1 MKALYYPEWGRLEV
15 AEMLVPE
22 VAADEVLVRVHA
34 CGICGSEL
42 ETFKARSA
50 RRTPPLVMGHEFCG
64 EIAGVGNEVTGWQVG
79 DRVVSNSLVPC
90 GTCVRCGRGDTHLC
104 AKRQVFGMHRAGA
117 FAEYVNVPARILLPW
132 ADGVP
137 AEMACL
143 AEPLGNGVHV
153 VELVRFLRPRKVA
166 VIGAG
171 PIGLMCQ
178 IAMQE
183 LLGAQVMVT
192 DLDKSREA
200 VARELGAFNPSHPWL
215 LPTQQVQM
223 PPPPAPE
230 FILSEAKDLNERR
243 GDFDIDQLIKDWT
256 DGEGVDV
263 VIDAVG
269 SAATKRQSLEWV
281 RPGGAA
287 VWIGLHGN
295 DMQLSS
301 YDITLPEKF
310 VYGTYA
316 AKIDDLRVAL
326 DLMAGGKVKTESL
339 VSVYPLINGVDA
351 FQDAMDARCIKAV
364 LKMLD

>member
-1 MKALYYPEWGRLEV
+1 MP
-15 AEMLVPE
+15 VPD

-64 EIAGVGNEVTGWQVG
+64 EIAGVGSEVVNWQVG

-132 ADGVP
+132 PEEVP

-183 LLGAQVMVT
+183 LLGAEVIVT
-192 DLDKSREA
+192 DLDQSREA
-200 VARELGAFNPSHPWL
+200 VARWLGAVNPPHPL
-215 LPTQQVQM
+215 PLPTQQVGRGGEYVVASQNPLSSEKDTPSVHENRGTTNM
-223 PPPPAPE
+223 GY
-230 FILSEAKDLNERR
+230 ILKE
-243 GDFDIDQLIKDWT
+243 WT

-281 RPGGAA
+281 RPGGAV

-295 DMQLSS
+295 EIQLSS

-326 DLMAGGKVKTESL
+326 DLMAGGKVKTESW
-339 VSVYPLINGVDA
+339 VSVYPLKAGVEA
-351 FQDAMDARCIKAV
+351 FQDAMDATCIKAV
-364 LKMLD
+364 LKMVD

>member
-1 MKALYYPEWGRLEV
+1 MP
-15 AEMLVPE
+15 VPE
-22 VAADEVLVRVHA
+22 VAAGEVLVRVHA

-42 ETFKARSA
+42 ETFKGRSE
-50 RRTPPLVMGHEFCG
+50 RRTPPLVMGHEYCG
-64 EIAGVGNEVTGWQVG
+64 EIASVGEGVSGWKIG
-79 DRVVSNSLVPC
+79 DRVVGNSVVPC
-90 GTCVRCGRGDTHLC
+90 GQCIRCGRGDTHLC
-104 AKRQVFGMHRAGA
+104 AKRQVFGMHRSGA
-117 FAEYVNVPARILLPW
+117 FAEYVNVPARILMPW
-132 ADGVP
+132 PDGVP

-153 VELVRFLRPRKVA
+153 TELVRFLRPQKVV

-200 VARELGAFNPSHPWL
+200 VARGLGAIK
-215 LPTQQVQM
+215 LPHTLDNN
-223 PPPPAPE
+223 PPPVP
-230 FILSEAKDLNERR
+230 LYVGTER
-243 GDFDIDQLIKDWT
+243 GGSHQELVKLLFEWT

-316 AKIDDLRVAL
+316 AKVEDLRVAL
-326 DLMAGGKVKTESL
+326 DLMAAGKVETASW
-339 VSVYPLINGVDA
+339 VSVYPLSKGVEA
-351 FQDAMDARCIKAV
+351 FHDAMDAKCIKAV
-364 LKMLD
+364 LKMVD

>member
-15 AEMLVPE
+15 AEMPVPE

-64 EIAGVGNEVTGWQVG
+64 EIAGVGSEVVGWQVG

-281 RPGGAA
+281 RPGGAV

-295 DMQLSS
+295 EMQLSS

-316 AKIDDLRVAL
+316 AKIEDLRVAL
-326 DLMAGGKVKTESL
+326 DLMAGGKVKTESW
-339 VSVYPLINGVDA
+339 VSVYPLSNGVEA
-351 FQDAMDARCIKAV
+351 FQDAMDAKCIKAV
-364 LKMLD
+364 LKMVD

>member
-1 MKALYYPEWGRLEV
+1 
-15 AEMLVPE
+15 
-22 VAADEVLVRVHA
+22 
-34 CGICGSEL
+34 
-42 ETFKARSA
+42 
-50 RRTPPLVMGHEFCG
+50 MGHEFCG
-64 EIAGVGNEVTGWQVG
+64 EIAGVGSEVVGWKVG

-132 ADGVP
+132 PDGVP

-192 DLDKSREA
+192 DLDKDREA
-200 VARELGAFNPSHPWL
+200 VARELGSC
-215 LPTQQVQM
+215 
-223 PPPPAPE
+223 
-230 FILSEAKDLNERR
+230 NEKSANF
-243 GDFDIDQLIKDWT
+243 GKQLIDWT

-269 SAATKRQSLEWV
+269 SAVTKRQSLEWV

-295 DMQLSS
+295 EMQLET
-301 YDITLPEKF
+301 YGITLPEKF

-316 AKIDDLRVAL
+316 AKIEDLRVAL
-326 DLMAGGKVKTESL
+326 DLMAGGKIKTESW
-339 VSVYPLINGVDA
+339 VSLYPLTNGVDA
-351 FQDAMDARCIKAV
+351 FQDAMDAKCIKVV
-364 LKMLD
+364 LKMVD

>member
-1 MKALYYPEWGRLEV
+1 MP
-15 AEMLVPE
+15 VPE
-22 VAADEVLVRVHA
+22 VAAGEVLVRVHA

-42 ETFKARSA
+42 ETFKARSE
-50 RRTPPLVMGHEFCG
+50 RRTPPLVMGHEYCG
-64 EIAGVGNEVTGWQVG
+64 EIARVGEGVTGWKVG
-79 DRVVSNSLVPC
+79 DRVVGNSVVPC
-90 GTCVRCGRGDTHLC
+90 GGCVRCGRGDTHLC
-104 AKRQVFGMHRAGA
+104 AKRQVFGMHRWGA

-132 ADGVP
+132 PDGVP

-153 VELVRFLRPRKVA
+153 VELVRFLQPAKVA

-183 LLGAQVMVT
+183 LLGAQVVVT
-192 DLDKSREA
+192 DLDKNREA
-200 VARELGAFNPSHPWL
+200 VAVRLGAVNSPHP
-215 LPTQQVQM
+215 LPQSLM
-223 PPPPAPE
+223 PPPPALPP
-230 FILSEAKDLNERR
+230 LSQQRGGINITEYLNR
-243 GDFDIDQLIKDWT
+243 WT

-269 SAATKRQSLEWV
+269 SAVTKRQSLEWV
-281 RPGGAA
+281 RPGGAV

-295 DMQLSS
+295 VMQLSS

-316 AKIDDLRVAL
+316 AKIQDLQVAL
-326 DLMAGGKVKTESL
+326 DLMASGKVETSSW
-339 VSVYPLINGVDA
+339 VSEYPLTAGVEA
-351 FQDAMDARCIKAV
+351 FKDAMGATCIKAV
-364 LKMLD
+364 LKMVD

>member
-1 MKALYYPEWGRLEV
+1 MP
-15 AEMLVPE
+15 VPE
-22 VAADEVLVRVHA
+22 VAAGEVLVRVHA

-42 ETFKARSA
+42 ETFKGRSE
-50 RRTPPLVMGHEFCG
+50 RRTPPLVMGHEYCG
-64 EIAGVGNEVTGWQVG
+64 EIADVGEGVTDWKVG
-79 DRVVSNSLVPC
+79 DRVVGNSVVPC
-90 GTCVRCGRGDTHLC
+90 GGCVRCERGDTHLC

-132 ADGVP
+132 PDGVP
-137 AEMACL
+137 ADMACL

-192 DLDKSREA
+192 DLDKNREA
-200 VARELGAFNPSHPWL
+200 VARELGAVNPPHP
-215 LPTQQVQM
+215 LPLANQQVQM
-223 PPPPAPE
+223 PPPPARE
-230 FILSEAKDLNERR
+230 FILSEAKDLTERR
-243 GDFDIDQLIKDWT
+243 GDLDVNHFIKEWT
-256 DGEGVDV
+256 EDEGVDV

-281 RPGGAA
+281 RPGGAV

-295 DMQLSS
+295 EMQLSS

-316 AKIDDLRVAL
+316 AKIEDLRVAL
-326 DLMAGGKVKTESL
+326 DLMAGGKVETASW
-339 VSVYPLINGVDA
+339 VSVYPLMNGVEA
-351 FQDAMDARCIKAV
+351 FQDALDATCIKAV
-364 LKMLD
+364 LKMVD

>member
-1 MKALYYPEWGRLEV
+1 MP
-15 AEMLVPE
+15 VPE
-22 VAADEVLVRVHA
+22 VAAGEVLVRVHA

-42 ETFKARSA
+42 ETFKGRSE
-50 RRTPPLVMGHEFCG
+50 RRTPPLVMGHEYCG
-64 EIAGVGNEVTGWQVG
+64 EIASVGGGVSGWKVG
-79 DRVVSNSLVPC
+79 DRVVGNSVVPC
-90 GTCVRCGRGDTHLC
+90 GQCIRCGRGDTHLC

-117 FAEYVNVPARILLPW
+117 FAEYVNVPARILMPW
-132 ADGVP
+132 PDGVP

-153 VELVRFLRPRKVA
+153 TELVRLLRPQKVV

-192 DLDKSREA
+192 DLDKSRES
-200 VARELGAFNPSHPWL
+200 VARGLGAVNLPHPL
-215 LPTQQVQM
+215 PLPTQQVQM
-223 PPPPAPE
+223 PPPPAPPP
-230 FILSEAKDLNERR
+230 LPQQR
-243 GDFDIDQLIKDWT
+243 GDINTTEHLNKWT
-256 DGEGVDV
+256 EGEGADV

-269 SAATKRQSLEWV
+269 AAATKRQSLEWV

-295 DMQLSS
+295 EMQLET
-301 YDITLPEKF
+301 YGITLPEKF

-326 DLMAGGKVKTESL
+326 DLMAAGKVETASW
-339 VSVYPLINGVDA
+339 VSVYPLSKGVEA
-351 FQDAMDARCIKAV
+351 FHDAMDAKCIKVV
-364 LKMLD
+364 LKMVD

>member
-1 MKALYYPEWGRLEV
+1 MKALFYPEWGRLEV
-15 AEMLVPE
+15 VELPVPE
-22 VAADEVLVRVHA
+22 AAAGEVLVRVHA

-42 ETFKARSA
+42 ETFKGRSE

-64 EIAGVGNEVTGWQVG
+64 EIAGVGEGVSGWAVG
-79 DRVVSNSLVPC
+79 DRIVSNSVVPC
-90 GTCVRCGRGDTHLC
+90 GSCIRCGRGDTHLC
-104 AKRQVFGMHRAGA
+104 AKRQVFGMHRGGA

-132 ADGVP
+132 PEGVP

-153 VELVRFLRPRKVA
+153 TELVGFLRPEKVA
-166 VIGAG
+166 VVGAG

-192 DLDKSREA
+192 DLDKGREA
-200 VARELGAFNPSHPWL
+200 VARRLGAVELPHTLDNNSPPVPLSVGTERGGSREELMKL
-215 LPTQQVQM
+215 LF
-223 PPPPAPE
+223 E
-230 FILSEAKDLNERR
+230 
-243 GDFDIDQLIKDWT
+243 WT
-256 DGEGVDV
+256 GGEGADV

-295 DMQLSS
+295 EMQLET
-301 YDITLPEKF
+301 YGITLPEKF

-316 AKIDDLRVAL
+316 AKIEDLSVAL
-326 DLMAGGKVKTESL
+326 ELMAAGKVETSSW
-339 VSVYPLINGVDA
+339 VSAYPLSKGVEA
-351 FQDAMDARCIKAV
+351 FRDAMEAKCIKAV
-364 LKMLD
+364 LKLVD

>member
-1 MKALYYPEWGRLEV
+1 MIAYTMKALYYPEWGRLQVVEIP
-15 AEMLVPE
+15 MPE
-22 VAADEVLVRVHA
+22 VASGEVLVRVHA

-42 ETFKARSA
+42 ETYKGRSE
-50 RRTPPLVMGHEFCG
+50 RRMPPLVMGHEFCG
-64 EIAGVGNEVTGWQVG
+64 EIAGLGEGVSGWAVG
-79 DRVVSNSLVPC
+79 DRVVSNSVVPC

-104 AKRQVFGMHRAGA
+104 AKRQVFGMHRNGA

-132 ADGVP
+132 PDGVP

-153 VELVRFLRPRKVA
+153 VELVRFLRPKKVA

-192 DLDKSREA
+192 DLDKGREA
-200 VARELGAFNPSHPWL
+200 VARRLGAVNLPHPL
-215 LPTQQVQM
+215 PLPTQHVGSGGVH
-223 PPPPAPE
+223 PLLFE
-230 FILSEAKDLNERR
+230 
-243 GDFDIDQLIKDWT
+243 WT
-256 DGEGVDV
+256 EGEGGDV

-295 DMQLSS
+295 EMQLET
-301 YDITLPEKF
+301 YGITLPEKF

-316 AKIDDLRVAL
+316 AKIEDLRVAL
-326 DLMAGGKVKTESL
+326 DLMAIEKVETASWVTVASLDDSVEAFNEVLEGKHIKMVL
-339 VSVYPLINGVDA
+339 RMVD
-351 FQDAMDARCIKAV
+351 
-364 LKMLD
+364 